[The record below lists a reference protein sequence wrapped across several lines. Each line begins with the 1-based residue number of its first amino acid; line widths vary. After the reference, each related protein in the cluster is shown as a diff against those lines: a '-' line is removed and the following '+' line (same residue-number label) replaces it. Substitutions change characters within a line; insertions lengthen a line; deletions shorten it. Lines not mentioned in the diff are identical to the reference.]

1 MDEEDRE
8 KRKQR
13 FDMSQPLPRVIE
25 WKSVQGREVK
35 VCKELLL
42 LGGEEERGLRR
53 GQDRLQARELF
64 VKVTDVC
71 WGFN

>member
-1 MDEEDRE
+1 MDKQDRE

-13 FDMSQPLPRVIE
+13 FEMSQPLGSVIE
-25 WKSVQGREVK
+25 WKSVQSREVK

-42 LGGEEERGLRR
+42 LGGEEERSLRR
-53 GQDRLQARELF
+53 GQDWLQARELL

-71 WGFN
+71 WCFN